1 METDFVKAMEINTQA
16 TTVDGILGTLVKDI
30 REGGKGN
37 YASGYVPATSTKT
50 HIHNKIVLLRGELN
64 RLDKMIQEV

>member
-16 TTVDGILGTLVKDI
+16 TTVDGIMNTLVKDI

-37 YASGYVPATSTKT
+37 YTFQ
-50 HIHNKIVLLRGELN
+50 NKHS
-64 RLDKMIQEV
+64 K

>member
-16 TTVDGILGTLVKDI
+16 TTVDGIMGTLVKDI

-37 YASGYVPATSTKT
+37 YAFGYVPVTSTKT
-50 HIHNKIVLLRGELN
+50 RIHNKIVLLRGELN
-64 RLDKMIQEV
+64 RLDKMIQGV